1 MGGKLDEDELI
12 QRWTI
17 VGDELAQVA
26 GKRGATRLGFALLL
40 KFYEQRGRFPRGRSE
55 FPDEAIAY
63 VGRQVGVQA
72 GELGPYELDS
82 RTVEYHRAQI
92 RSFLGFRECTVG
104 DAEKL
109 TAFLVEGICQQ
120 ERRAGR
126 VREALLRCC
135 RADGIEQPSAGR
147 VARIVSSALRQAE
160 NALITKV
167 LSRIEPDVAGRMIAL
182 NDGVIWPHRDTR
194 NWPHAAT
201 WL

>member
-1 MGGKLDEDELI
+1 
-12 QRWTI
+12 
-17 VGDELAQVA
+17 LAA
-26 GKRGATRLGFALLL
+26 
-40 KFYEQRGRFPRGRSE
+40 RSASK
-55 FPDEAIAY
+55 P
-63 VGRQVGVQA
+63 
-72 GELGPYELDS
+72 GELGSYELDS

-109 TAFLVEGICQQ
+109 TAFLVEGVCQQ
-120 ERRAGR
+120 ERRAER

-167 LSRIEPDVAGRMIAL
+167 LSRIEPDVAERMTALIARAGDDEEAGVEGEGRAMFA
-182 NDGVIWPHRDTR
+182 R
-194 NWPHAAT
+194 
-201 WL
+201 